1 MKEKMKMKQFLA
13 KQRALVDAAKAQ
25 ERDLT
30 EEEQR
35 LFDEYQEQM
44 DGLRSQ
50 LDGCTD
56 GNSDSAATERT
67 RASDITALCRD
78 FGVDPTD
85 YIQRGTGV
93 DAVRAAI
100 LENLRK
106 EHAPVTTGVK
116 ITQDEGEKFRDAAA
130 DALLLREGLMVANP
144 APGAQ
149 ELRAMRLRDLAIEC
163 LRLDGDHAISVRT
176 DDDTL
181 FSTLSRQFFN
191 PTAAFPSILD
201 QTIQKAYVAGYDM
214 AGATFDQWTSVG
226 SLSDFKESQAGYL
239 AGSAGRMKL
248 VSENGELEADVPQ
261 DYLQPTRKLNTYGRQ
276 FTMSRTAFINDD
288 IGYLTT
294 IPARYAASA
303 RMTINDQVYG
313 ILTKNPVIYDGVTL
327 FHQTHGNLIT
337 TGTDLTVE
345 AVQAAIIK
353 MRMTRDPA
361 GNRVNITPR
370 YLVVPV
376 GYEFKAYTILSAT
389 TVVKSNTT
397 ESGNPLANLGIEV
410 ISDVALN
417 DATTKSEVPWFLAA
431 DRNSVRS
438 IQVDYLNGQSIP
450 NIRRSEKA
458 GQLGYVWDIFLDWG
472 VSVIDYRGLV
482 KNPGVQL
489 NL

>member
-1 MKEKMKMKQFLA
+1 M
-13 KQRALVDAAKAQ
+13 
-25 ERDLT
+25 T

-35 LFDEYQEQM
+35 LFDAYQNQI
-44 DGLRSQ
+44 DALYAQKGA
-50 LDGCTD
+50 
-56 GNSDSAATERT
+56 DSGQGDPEATERA

-78 FGVDPTD
+78 FGADPTK
-85 YIQRGTGV
+85 YIREGTSV
-93 DAVRAAI
+93 DNVRAAI

-106 EHAPVTTGVK
+106 DHAPVTTGIQV
-116 ITQDEGEKFRDAAA
+116 TQNDSDKFRAAA
-130 DALLLREGLMVANP
+130 VDALLLRGGLTVEKP
-144 APGAQ
+144 ASGAQ
-149 ELRAMRLRDLAIEC
+149 ELRTMRLRDMAIEC
-163 LRLDGDHAISVRT
+163 LRLDGQEHGSVRT

-181 FSTLSRQFFN
+181 FSHLARQFFN

-201 QTIQKAYVAGYDM
+201 QTLRKAYVAGYDM
-214 AGATFDQWTSVG
+214 AGATFDQWTSIG
-226 SLSDFKESQAGYL
+226 SLPDFKESQAGYL
-239 AGSAGRMKL
+239 AGTAGELKL

-303 RMTINDQVYG
+303 RMTINNQVYG
-313 ILTKNPVIYDGVTL
+313 ILTQNPAIYDGVNL
-327 FHQTHGNLIT
+327 FHASHGNLIT
-337 TGTDLTVE
+337 SGTDLTVE

-353 MRMTRDPA
+353 MRLTRDPS
-361 GNRVNITPR
+361 GNRINIMPR

-376 GYEFKAYTILSAT
+376 GYEFKAYAILSAT
-389 TVVKSNTT
+389 TIVKSNTT

-417 DATTKSEVPWFLAA
+417 DAATGSAVPWFLVA
-431 DRNSVRS
+431 DKNSVRS

-489 NL
+489 KL